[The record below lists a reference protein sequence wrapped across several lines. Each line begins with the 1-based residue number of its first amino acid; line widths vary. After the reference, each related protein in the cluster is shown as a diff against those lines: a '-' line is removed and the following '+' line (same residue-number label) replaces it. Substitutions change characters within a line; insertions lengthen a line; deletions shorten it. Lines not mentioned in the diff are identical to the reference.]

1 MKFIDVINQGEG
13 KRLELKE
20 KLPSHIS
27 IAKTAVAF
35 SNTSGGKIVI
45 GINDDLK
52 IVGVDEDKIFEI
64 QEKVS
69 SIIYDL
75 CYPNILPEIYTVNI
89 HGKLVVVIE
98 IFRGSLLPYY
108 LKNKGKR
115 DGTYIRIGSTNR
127 LADESMILELERQ
140 RRGRS
145 FDEEEN
151 FDYEISDLKL
161 DIIYEQFKKIGKK
174 ANYEK
179 LKNLKLIKTVN
190 NKDIPT
196 NALLIALGHFDN
208 VAIKCARFKGK
219 SMEIFI
225 DKKEFAGN
233 LFDIMENTM
242 IFLQNHLNLRAEI
255 KGLRRKEEYE
265 IPIEVLREALLNA
278 IIHRDYTRN
287 SDIKV
292 AIYDDIVEIISPGA
306 LPNGITIEEISN
318 GRSELRNKVLAY
330 LFKELEY
337 IEAWGSGIAK
347 IREACKLRKINFRF
361 EEKGN
366 FVSTEF
372 VRPVGLKKDKVTPEQ
387 PSPQAG
393 TKLAP
398 GWHQAGTK
406 LAPSKQY
413 PASTQQAPSKYPAS
427 SQQAPSKLPA
437 STLLGDRLKK
447 ILIFCKEPKTRG
459 KIQTILDIKDREHFR
474 AEILKPLLEDG
485 LLQMTIPDKPNSPKQ
500 KYVIT
505 EKGKK
510 LLEENGNERK

>member
-20 KLPSHIS
+20 KLPPNIS

-35 SNTSGGKIVI
+35 SNTSGGKIII
-45 GINDDLK
+45 GVRDDLT
-52 IVGVDEDKIFEI
+52 IVGVNEDKIFEI

-75 CYPNILPEIYTVNI
+75 CYPNILPEIYTVNLN
-89 HGKLVVVIE
+89 GKLVVVIE

-108 LKNKGKR
+108 LKSKGKR
-115 DGTYIRIGSTNR
+115 NGTYIRIGSTNR

-151 FDYEISDLKL
+151 FDYDISDLEL
-161 DIIYEQFKKIGKK
+161 DIIYEQFKKIGKQ
-174 ANYEK
+174 ASYEK

-208 VAIKCARFKGK
+208 IAIKCARFKGTT
-219 SMEIFI
+219 MEVFI

-318 GRSELRNKVLAY
+318 GRSELRNKVLAF

-347 IREACKLRKINFRF
+347 IREACSSRGIDFKF

-372 VRPVGLKKDKVTPEQ
+372 VRPLKLKKNNTDQK
-387 PSPQAG
+387 QAISQVG
-393 TKLAP
+393 TKLAL

-406 LAPSKQY
+406 LAPSWHQV
-413 PASTQQAPSKYPAS
+413 SI
-427 SQQAPSKLPA
+427 KLGLDTKDMEKIINLCIKP
-437 STLLGDRLKK
+437 LGINDLMK
-447 ILIFCKEPKTRG
+447 IFEW
-459 KIQTILDIKDREHFR
+459 KDRTKFR
-474 AEILKPLLEDG
+474 KKFINPLLTEG
-485 LLQMTIPDKPNSPKQ
+485 LLQMTIPNKPKSPNQ

-510 LLEENGNERK
+510 LLEKGINEKK

>member
-1 MKFIDVINQGEG
+1 
-13 KRLELKE
+13 
-20 KLPSHIS
+20 
-27 IAKTAVAF
+27 
-35 SNTSGGKIVI
+35 
-45 GINDDLK
+45 
-52 IVGVDEDKIFEI
+52 
-64 QEKVS
+64 
-69 SIIYDL
+69 
-75 CYPNILPEIYTVNI
+75 
-89 HGKLVVVIE
+89 
-98 IFRGSLLPYY
+98 
-108 LKNKGKR
+108 
-115 DGTYIRIGSTNR
+115 
-127 LADESMILELERQ
+127 
-140 RRGRS
+140 
-145 FDEEEN
+145 
-151 FDYEISDLKL
+151 
-161 DIIYEQFKKIGKK
+161 
-174 ANYEK
+174 
-179 LKNLKLIKTVN
+179 
-190 NKDIPT
+190 
-196 NALLIALGHFDN
+196 
-208 VAIKCARFKGK
+208 
-219 SMEIFI
+219 MEIFI

-398 GWHQAGTK
+398 SWHQANSTQQV
-406 LAPSKQY
+406 PSKL
-413 PASTQQAPSKYPAS
+413 PASTQQAPSKLPAS
-427 SQQAPSKLPA
+427 SQQVP
-437 STLLGDRLKK
+437 
-447 ILIFCKEPKTRG
+447 
-459 KIQTILDIKDREHFR
+459 
-474 AEILKPLLEDG
+474 
-485 LLQMTIPDKPNSPKQ
+485 
-500 KYVIT
+500 Y
-505 EKGKK
+505 
-510 LLEENGNERK
+510 